1 MAPPTMIPPT
11 PLVDRWSAVAEWPD
25 EAPLYGEIR
34 ADLDRVEDRLE
45 SWSRSSNPLTA
56 EINRYVL
63 GKKGKR
69 LRPALVLLTSRL
81 FTPGSEESV
90 FLASLVELLHT
101 ASLIHDDI
109 VDNAGLRRG
118 KESVHSKWGP
128 NITVLLGDY
137 LYIKSIGLSL
147 QSRHERVIRLLTDVS
162 ALMIEGELDE
172 YARSGDAEIT
182 EAQYLEIVRN
192 KTAALFGVCCR
203 IGAILGLASPEEE
216 EAVAAFGLN
225 LGMTFQIVDD
235 LLDFTGD
242 AGVLGKPVLS
252 DLREGRITLPL
263 IHALGSEDGD
273 GGRARRIRDLVGR
286 KDLSAEDGR
295 AVLEVLAGAGSFAYA
310 GSRAREFA
318 ERALE
323 AVATFPDTATKG
335 SLVRLAVFSL
345 LRRK

>member
-1 MAPPTMIPPT
+1 MIPPT
-11 PLVDRWSAVAEWPD
+11 PLVDRWSAVTEWPD
-25 EAPLYGEIR
+25 ASPLYGEIQ

-56 EINRYVL
+56 EISRYVL

-162 ALMIEGELDE
+162 ARMIEGELDE
-172 YARSGDAEIT
+172 YARSSDPEIT

-252 DLREGRITLPL
+252 DLREGRITLPV
-263 IHALGSEDGD
+263 IHALGSGNGA
-273 GGRARRIRDLVGR
+273 GGRRVRDLVGR

-295 AVLEVLAGAGSFAYA
+295 AVIEVLAGAGSFAYA
-310 GSRAREFA
+310 DSRAREFA

-323 AVATFPDTATKG
+323 AVAPFADTATKV
-335 SLVRLAVFSL
+335 SLIRLAVFSL
-345 LRRK
+345 LRQK

>member
-1 MAPPTMIPPT
+1 MIPPT
-11 PLVDRWSAVAEWPD
+11 PLVDRWSAVTAWPD
-25 EAPLYGEIR
+25 ASPLYGEVR

-56 EINRYVL
+56 EISRYVL

-69 LRPALVLLTSRL
+69 LRPALVLLTARL
-81 FTPGSEESV
+81 FTSGSEESV

-118 KESVHSKWGP
+118 KETVHSKWGP

-147 QSRHERVIRLLTDVS
+147 QSRHARVIRLLTDVS

-172 YARSGDAEIT
+172 YARSGDPGIT
-182 EAQYLEIVRN
+182 EARYLEIVRN

-225 LGMTFQIVDD
+225 LGMAFQIVDD

-263 IHALGSEDGD
+263 IHALGSADGA
-273 GGRARRIRDLVGR
+273 GQGRLRDLIGR
-286 KDLSAEDGR
+286 KDLSAADGR
-295 AVLEVLAGAGSFAYA
+295 AVIEALAGAGSFDHAA
-310 GSRAREFA
+310 ARARSYA

-323 AVATFPDTATKG
+323 AIAPFPDTATKE
-335 SLVRLAVFSL
+335 SLVRLALFSL
-345 LRRK
+345 LRKK